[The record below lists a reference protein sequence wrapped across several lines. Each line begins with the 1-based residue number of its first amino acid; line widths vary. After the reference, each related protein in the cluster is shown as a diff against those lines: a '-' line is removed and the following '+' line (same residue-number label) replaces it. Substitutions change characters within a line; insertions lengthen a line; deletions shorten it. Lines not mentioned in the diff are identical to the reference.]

1 MLKEN
6 AVKYNQ
12 TADNEAIRLISHG
25 VAHLLGHNDKKKI
38 EKK

>member
-12 TADNEAIRLISHG
+12 TADNEAIRLNFTWCCSFTW
-25 VAHLLGHNDKKKI
+25 A
-38 EKK
+38 